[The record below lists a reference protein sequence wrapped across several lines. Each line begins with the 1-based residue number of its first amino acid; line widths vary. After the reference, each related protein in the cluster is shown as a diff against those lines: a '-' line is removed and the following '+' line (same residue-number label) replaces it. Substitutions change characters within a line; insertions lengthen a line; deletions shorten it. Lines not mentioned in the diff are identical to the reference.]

1 MRRLLSLVLALALLL
16 GCAAAETAEP
26 RNEDAQITSKNL
38 PLYYQKA
45 DRIWREDFP
54 VYFLDG
60 VEDLPLINLADWAD
74 FMVYLYNESD
84 NNGENVYSLTCEVN
98 EEENG

>member
-45 DRIWREDFP
+45 DRIKCTLCQGQFEFSGLRSAGHSE
-54 VYFLDG
+54 
-60 VEDLPLINLADWAD
+60 II
-74 FMVYLYNESD
+74 
-84 NNGENVYSLTCEVN
+84 
-98 EEENG
+98 

>member
-45 DRIWREDFP
+45 DRIWREDSDISSDQNAAARPFRP
-54 VYFLDG
+54 W
-60 VEDLPLINLADWAD
+60 P
-74 FMVYLYNESD
+74 ESL
-84 NNGENVYSLTCEVN
+84 NGAVTHRQCVKK
-98 EEENG
+98 